1 MAKKA
6 KSESGGD
13 QGTNGAGGGGENIA
27 GYFRKIFAEK
37 PRLLKERSNDELY
50 RRWLEDH
57 PGHSEVPPRVRTGLQ
72 NVKSVLRSKLAK
84 KKGAKQAQASAPA
97 ADQGAQRGP
106 RRVPSKALES
116 LEYQID
122 ECLALAKTMD
132 AEALGDVVGLL
143 RRARNAVIVKLGT
156 D

>member
-6 KSESGGD
+6 KSETGED
-13 QGTNGAGGGGENIA
+13 QGTNGAEGENIA

-57 PGHSEVPPRVRTGLQ
+57 PGHSEVPQRVRTGLQ
-72 NVKSVLRSKLAK
+72 NVKSVLRSKMK
-84 KKGAKQAQASAPA
+84 KKGGKPAPASSA
-97 ADQGAQRGP
+97 ADQGAQPGP
-106 RRVPSKALES
+106 RRVPSRALES

-132 AEALGDVVGLL
+132 VEALGDVVGLL